1 MSAKPRWYAFALLGA
16 GLLASRV
23 AHAQVV
29 TLLENDTV
37 RVYQAT
43 IKAGTSTAQ
52 HTHSLPHVTYV
63 QSGGTLQIRRP
74 SGPPDTLRL
83 VTGSAYWG
91 KVETHITDNI
101 GPTDVVLVTTD
112 LKPPRARRTP

>member
-1 MSAKPRWYAFALLGA
+1 MSSKPQWYAFALLGA
-16 GLLASRV
+16 GLLAPRI
-23 AHAQVV
+23 AHTQSV

-37 RVYQAT
+37 RVFQAT

-52 HTHSLPHVTYV
+52 HTHPLPHVTYV

-74 SGPPDTLRL
+74 SGAPDTLRL